1 MDEAEI
7 FEGAE
12 NRLTMKQAYT
22 WEFQCK
28 YELQHYPFDTQ
39 VHQEKYCDPAF
50 QLLFQ
55 ECKIEMTV
63 IKSAN
68 ETVHCTLG

>member
-1 MDEAEI
+1 M
-7 FEGAE
+7 
-12 NRLTMKQAYT
+12 NQTYT

-39 VHQEKYCDPAF
+39 VLDVNQYQAF
-50 QLLFQ
+50 ILPQ

-63 IKSAN
+63 DGFAN
-68 ETVHCTLG
+68 ASVKLLAKQVNV